1 MGGDDLTQT
10 TPVEPEPIARVRAA
24 LRAAGVEGEIRLFGK
39 LLTTA
44 HAAADALGVE
54 LGRIA
59 KSVLM
64 FAGGEPVLVVA
75 AGDRRVD
82 RRKVRDRLNR
92 GKVTLAGPEE
102 VLAVTGF
109 VAGGVA
115 PVGAL
120 HPVTVLLDESLR
132 RFPDIWAGGGVP
144 EALLRI
150 RVDDLPRAT
159 GGVFADVVQDPAP
172 A

>member
-1 MGGDDLTQT
+1 MQM
-10 TPVEPEPIARVRAA
+10 EPEPLVRVRAA
-24 LRAAGVEGEIRLFGK
+24 LRAAGVEGELRTFADHLS
-39 LLTTA
+39 TA
-44 HAAADALGVE
+44 VAAAATLGVE

-59 KSVLM
+59 KSILM

-75 AGDRRVD
+75 AGDQRVD
-82 RRKVRDRLNR
+82 RQKVKVRLNR

-115 PVGAL
+115 PVGL
-120 HPVTVLLDESLR
+120 LRPVTVLLDETLQ

-144 EALLRI
+144 EALLRLQ
-150 RVDDLPRAT
+150 VADLPRAT
-159 GGVFADVVQDPAP
+159 GGVFADVVQSVEPT
-172 A
+172 